1 MHRLTVSD
9 EIMDQLRALCLN
21 GGQSED
27 YVLRHLLGCP
37 PKAAPDGNG
46 DFIDATYGVRF
57 AEGSRIFRTYKGR
70 PYSAQVSNGRWVLDG
85 DAGPAGTYNSLN
97 QLSQGIIDGNENA
110 WMFWF
115 RQTPG
120 GQPRRIA
127 ELRDPALVQRRPR
140 CNHPRKYTGDHTED
154 HAREPAIQPVA
165 PPPRT
170 PYPSLS
176 PETACRPLPPAL
188 ASDPATDP
196 EAASATPQAPAGK
209 PWEPA

>member
-9 EIMDQLRALCLN
+9 EIMDQLHALCLN

-97 QLSQGIIDGNENA
+97 QLSQGIITA
-110 WMFWF
+110 TK
-115 RQTPG
+115 TPG
-120 GQPRRIA
+120 CSGSAGR
-127 ELRDPALVQRRPR
+127 LLVVARTVRP
-140 CNHPRKYTGDHTED
+140 
-154 HAREPAIQPVA
+154 I
-165 PPPRT
+165 
-170 PYPSLS
+170 
-176 PETACRPLPPAL
+176 RP
-188 ASDPATDP
+188 
-196 EAASATPQAPAGK
+196 
-209 PWEPA
+209 